1 MQLFNSFPPADAAVE
16 YLKNVD
22 YKKHAH
28 NLLIGILFVAAF
40 VYVLSQKIR
49 QWWQNGGKESTIQ
62 SLQKVRN
69 ILQVCYSWIV
79 NQAIPEVKNA
89 HQEIQNSYK
98 NAVQYVQSWIALVT
112 VA

>member
-1 MQLFNSFPPADAAVE
+1 MQLHNSFPPVDAAVE
-16 YLKNVD
+16 YLKNVN

-40 VYVLSQKIR
+40 VYVLSQRIR

-62 SLQKVRN
+62 FVQKAWN
-69 ILQVCYSWIV
+69 ILQVCYTWIV
-79 NQAIPEVKNA
+79 AEAIPEVKIA
-89 HQEIQNSYK
+89 AQEIRQSYK

-112 VA
+112 VV